1 MENNKK
7 RKNWIFALLTAVL
20 LLSMFISL
28 WLGSAELSVGD
39 IFKGLFSDG
48 DSRVSIIIRYVRLPR
63 MLAALLAGIGL
74 SVSGA
79 LLQGVT
85 DNGLASPNIIGVNSG
100 AGFMT
105 ILTLSIFPGAVF
117 ALPFSAFCGAF
128 AATLLIL
135 WTANRIGTSKV
146 TIILAGMAL
155 TAILNA
161 GISFLSLLDTDVVA
175 AYNAFSIGGLSG
187 VTTRALWIPA
197 VLIFLSLGAALLL
210 SRQISVL
217 CLGDSLASSLGIRVK
232 RLRMICLIC
241 SSASAAAVVSFAGLL
256 GFVGLIVPHMA
267 RRITGGSMPKVLVS
281 SALCGASIVMLA
293 DALGRTLFAPTE
305 IPVGIVMAAIGAPF
319 FLILLF
325 RRRGHA

>member
-7 RKNWIFALLTAVL
+7 RKNIIFVFLTFVL
-20 LLSMFISL
+20 LLSMLISL

-39 IFKGLFSDG
+39 VFRGLFTNTDN
-48 DSRVSIIIRYVRLPR
+48 RLSIIIRYVRLPR

-105 ILTLSIFPGAVF
+105 ILTLSVFPGAVF

-135 WTANRIGTSKV
+135 WTANRIGTSKI

-187 VTTRALWIPA
+187 VTMNSLLVPA
-197 VLIFLSLGAALLL
+197 ILIFLSLGAALLL

-217 CLGDSLASSLGIRVK
+217 CLGDSLASSLGIQVK
-232 RLRMICLIC
+232 QLRMICLIC

-256 GFVGLIVPHMA
+256 GFVGLIVPHIA
-267 RRITGGSMPKVLVS
+267 RRLTGAGMTKVLAG
-281 SALCGASIVMLA
+281 SALSGAAIVMLA
-293 DALGRTLFAPTE
+293 DTLGRTLFAPTE

-319 FLILLF
+319 FLMLLF